1 MKRTRLAAAA
11 LTAAALLAGPAV
23 AGSAQADTAG
33 TSSTS
38 STTAISANRQ
48 AVVERAMWAL
58 GKPLPYID
66 RYGTKRNSTPVENRN
81 LFEYGGSNT
90 NKNLFNNYNG
100 DEWCGYFAAWAWT
113 NRLVPSKDDFPAI
126 PRSYP
131 ASQSWADQTGSRF
144 KPFSASSTAR
154 PLPGDVLVWKNNNE
168 GGGHVGVVVQV
179 NGNKIYTVEG
189 NVGGDEIGYKYYLW
203 DGDGPTINNK
213 TFRGF
218 TSAE

>member
-1 MKRTRLAAAA
+1 
-11 LTAAALLAGPAV
+11 
-23 AGSAQADTAG
+23 
-33 TSSTS
+33 
-38 STTAISANRQ
+38 
-48 AVVERAMWAL
+48 MWAL

-66 RYGTKRNSTPVENRN
+66 RYGTKRNSTPVQDRN

-100 DEWCGYFAAWAWT
+100 QEWCGYFAAWAWT
-113 NRLVPSKDDFPAI
+113 NRLVPSKSDFPAI
-126 PRSYP
+126 PQYYP
-131 ASQSWADQTGSRF
+131 GSQNWADQTGSRF

-154 PLPGDVLVWKNNNE
+154 PLPGDVLVWKNNNA
-168 GGGHVGVVVQV
+168 GGGHVGVVVEV

-189 NVGGDEIGYKYYLW
+189 NVGGDEIGYKYYVW
-203 DGDGPTINNK
+203 DGDGPTIKDK